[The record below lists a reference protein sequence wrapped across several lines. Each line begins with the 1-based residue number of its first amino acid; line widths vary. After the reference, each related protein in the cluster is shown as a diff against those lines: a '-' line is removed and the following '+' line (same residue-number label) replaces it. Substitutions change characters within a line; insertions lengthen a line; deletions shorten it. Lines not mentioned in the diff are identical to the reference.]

1 MRRVDVTGKA
11 VNSRSDSEFL
21 LIRLSFSD
29 MMIPGIKGMVS
40 AGMAEAGTAEREF
53 RLQEK
58 RDRNE

>member
-1 MRRVDVTGKA
+1 MRRVAVTGKA
-11 VNSRSDSEFL
+11 VNSRSDSEF
-21 LIRLSFSD
+21 SD
-29 MMIPGIKGMVS
+29 MMIPGIKGIFS